1 MIPSILQQLS
11 IYFEPFKLLVKRW
24 APPGTLTSFHTTF
37 LRQIISSK
45 AYAVAKDILY
55 VDIIDV
61 DKSVRIDSIAQS

>member
-1 MIPSILQQLS
+1 
-11 IYFEPFKLLVKRW
+11 VKRW

-61 DKSVRIDSIAQS
+61 DKSVRLVSLPQS